1 MTPKQAVNPRA
12 NCLHLGCSCSSMG
25 GYCSEMCKVA
35 AIEVREGRCSCEHV
49 TCRNSDEH
57 SNVIRASDK
66 AASSSRSIIDAAH
79 RHIRQS
85 KDIDRMT
92 ASIKGNR
99 VCIDASEARPS

>member
-1 MTPKQAVNPRA
+1 VFTS
-12 NCLHLGCSCSSMG
+12 GCSCSAMG

-35 AIEVREGRCSCEHV
+35 AIEVWEGRRSCEHV
-49 TCRNSDEH
+49 TCRNGDEH

-66 AASSSRSIIDAAH
+66 AASNSRSIIDAAH

-85 KDIDRMT
+85 KDDIDRMT

-99 VCIDASEARPS
+99 VCLDASEARPS